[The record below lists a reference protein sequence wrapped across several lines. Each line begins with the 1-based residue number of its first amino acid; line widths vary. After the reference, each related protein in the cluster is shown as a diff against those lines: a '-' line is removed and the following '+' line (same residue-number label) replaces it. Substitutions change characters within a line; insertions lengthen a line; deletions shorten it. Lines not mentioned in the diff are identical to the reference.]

1 VSGATALHH
10 PQVTQT
16 KMPNA
21 VEPLGANPDDAL
33 PNVQRGRL
41 SFGSF
46 GCNRSASGRC
56 TVQIVLHYAGT
67 RFVGSAEGQSSPVG
81 DMRLGAEAA
90 MQAVEAFAQ
99 GTLGLELMGVK
110 LIRAF
115 DANVVIVSCT
125 QRAARG
131 LKLVGCFLAD
141 DDTVRG
147 AALAVL
153 NATNRVLGN
162 YLTTR

>member
-1 VSGATALHH
+1 MISPVS
-10 PQVTQT
+10 
-16 KMPNA
+16 NA
-21 VEPLGANPDDAL
+21 AQPLGENSADAQ
-33 PNVQRGRL
+33 PGDQRGRL
-41 SFGSF
+41 SVGSF
-46 GCNRSASGRC
+46 TCMRSAAGRC
-56 TVQIVLHYAGT
+56 TTQMVLDYAGT
-67 RFVGSAEGQSSPVG
+67 KFVGTAEGQSSPVG

-115 DANVVIVSCT
+115 DANVVIASVT
-125 QRAARG
+125 QRAARSA
-131 LKLVGCFLAD
+131 KLVGCYLAD